1 MAETAGLS
9 VHHIALVTTSYPD
22 GTPGSE
28 AAGGFVEDFA
38 RELST
43 RVRVTVIAA
52 GYSDSAETSG
62 DLTVCRFAVPRLPL
76 SLLSPG
82 NPSHWWAIIRTLHR
96 GLESLR
102 LLVARDR
109 PNHIL
114 ALWALPCGYWARVV
128 SGRHQIPYSTW
139 ALGSDIWSLGRI
151 PVVRTQLRRVLE
163 GAHGCYADGYGL
175 TDEIRGLSG
184 RDCVFLPSTRRMEP
198 PSPKSCSVT
207 PPWRLAF
214 LGRWHAN
221 KGVDMLL
228 EALLLLSG
236 QDWERISEVRIFG
249 GGPLQDFVA
258 GRVSAL
264 RDNGRPV
271 SMGGYLDKIG
281 AAELIDWADYLMLP
295 SRIESIP
302 VIFSDAAK
310 IGTPLV
316 ATPVGDLP
324 RLHAEYQFG
333 VIASA
338 VTPAAIVMAIRS
350 ALEKSPAEFYSGLER
365 AREDFSLPA
374 TVSRF
379 LETTTGST
387 RAVAGHSPS

>member
-9 VHHIALVTTSYPD
+9 MQHIALVTTSYPD
-22 GTPGSE
+22 GAPGSE

-62 DLTVCRFAVPRLPL
+62 NLTVCRFAVPRLPL

-82 NPSHWWAIIRTLHR
+82 NPSHWWPIIRTLHR

-109 PNHIL
+109 PDHIL

-128 SGRHQIPYSTW
+128 SGQHQIPYSIW
-139 ALGSDIWSLGRI
+139 ALGSDIWNLGRI

-163 GAHGCYADGYGL
+163 GAHGCYADGYL
-175 TDEIRGLSG
+175 LIDEIRKLSG

-198 PSPKSCSVT
+198 LSSTSCSVM
-207 PPWRLAF
+207 PPWKLAF

-221 KGVDMLL
+221 KGVDLLL
-228 EALLLLSG
+228 EALLLLSNE
-236 QDWERISEVRIFG
+236 DWERISEVRIFG

-281 AAELIDWADYLMLP
+281 AAELIGCADYLMLP

-310 IGTPLV
+310 MGTPLV
-316 ATPVGDLP
+316 STPVGDIP
-324 RLHAEYQFG
+324 RLHEEYRFG
-333 VIASA
+333 ILAREVSA
-338 VTPAAIVMAIRS
+338 VAFCDAIRS
-350 ALEKSPAEFYSGLER
+350 ALSHDPSEYRDGLMR
-365 AREDFSLPA
+365 ARWDFDLPA
-374 TVSRF
+374 IVNKF
-379 LETTTGST
+379 LHESGD
-387 RAVAGHSPS
+387 VVVPG